1 MNTYFIIGIIFM
13 IFAIIITIISS
24 FYNSES
30 KIERVSNKI
39 SNVIQIL
46 FLAGLLLSYQ
56 SYITSNKQNSLE
68 QQSLLTEKA
77 WVEVYQKI
85 QDNYSRCPNFCN
97 SLGYSW
103 QIPSGVNVNPQDSSK
118 DDYGSI
124 LSLSIYIF
132 QSFSNVLSYFLYN
145 DLIEETMN
153 EWISSFIIWCKSDML
168 YQIWLSNKF
177 IYDKA
182 LQKFVD
188 KIFRVVRDPYIK
200 LNDGSSIKK
209 LSEQICHSSELREI
223 FAEMKKDTPCNP

>member
-1 MNTYFIIGIIFM
+1 MSIYFIFGIIFM
-13 IFAIIITIISS
+13 ILAIIITIISS
-24 FYNSES
+24 FYSSES
-30 KIERVSNKI
+30 GIERVSSKI

-56 SYITSNKQNSLE
+56 SYITSSKQNILE

-77 WVEVYQKI
+77 WVDVYQKI
-85 QDNYSRCPNFCN
+85 QDSYSKCPKFCN

-103 QIPSGVNVNPQDSSK
+103 QIPSNVNTNPTDSSK
-118 DDYGSI
+118 DDYGAI

-132 QSFSNVLSYFLYN
+132 QSFSSVLSYFLYN

-153 EWISSFIIWCKSDML
+153 EWISSFIIWCNSDML
-168 YQIWLSNKF
+168 YQVWTANKF

-188 KIFRVVRDPYIK
+188 KIFNLVRDK
-200 LNDGSSIKK
+200 SNNLNSSSNITK
-209 LSEQICHSSELREI
+209 LSEQICHSSEIKEI
-223 FAEMKKDTPCNP
+223 FAELKKEPPCNP